1 MKNLKTVRK
10 IIKKLD
16 EVETL
21 FQALSQE
28 TKDELEREFEGGTK
42 MYLIN
47 IQRNFNDLTKKR
59 GGK

>member
-47 IQRNFNDLTKKR
+47 MQRNFNDLTKER

>member
-1 MKNLKTVRK
+1 MKDLKTVRK

-21 FQALSQE
+21 FQALSQK

-47 IQRNFNDLTKKR
+47 MQRNFNDLTKER

>member
-1 MKNLKTVRK
+1 MKDLKTVRK

-42 MYLIN
+42 MYLID
-47 IQRNFNDLTKKR
+47 RKSVV
-59 GGK
+59 

>member
-1 MKNLKTVRK
+1 MKDLKTVRK

-47 IQRNFNDLTKKR
+47 MQRNFNDLTKKR

>member
-1 MKNLKTVRK
+1 MKDLKTVRK

-47 IQRNFNDLTKKR
+47 MQRNFNDLTKER

>member
-1 MKNLKTVRK
+1 MKDLKTVRK

-28 TKDELEREFEGGTK
+28 TKDELEREFEGGTLNLLK
-42 MYLIN
+42 KL
-47 IQRNFNDLTKKR
+47 QRNFNDLTKER